1 MIQVFHLTL
10 LLLECASENGTIDS
24 VQEADAS
31 LETPVMGSVLFRQ
44 ALFATALKTRNFRLA
59 IDLIQRDPLDPP
71 PPDQCIFKIWYSPL
85 KDHREIP
92 AGVHAAVVT
101 AGWEEPSDQLA
112 WIAAASPEPEE
123 GIALFNALKGAGY
136 DSWLTNRQ
144 MKNSFPG
151 IALALSGPSLFQ
163 YLRDV
168 YSITKP
174 LTPNMLIQVAEARKS
189 GGVEM
194 LSWLLEQG
202 LDINFMRVPDRP
214 DRDFSGMDPRER
226 AEQEMAYHQ
235 RPWSDEKTALHA
247 AAWMGNVDAV
257 RFLLEQGADPRME
270 NGIGQTADVIAR
282 AGGHEEIANLVER
295 EIGDSRTRCSVL

>member
-1 MIQVFHLTL
+1 LNQLF
-10 LLLECASENGTIDS
+10 LECASENGTIDS

-44 ALFATALKTRNFRLA
+44 ALFVTALKTGNFMLA

-71 PPDQCIFKIWYSPL
+71 PPDHCVFKIWYSPL
-85 KDHREIP
+85 KHHREIP

-101 AGWEEPSDQLA
+101 AGWEEPSDRLA

-123 GIALFNALKGAGY
+123 GIALFNALTGAGY
-136 DSWLTNRQ
+136 DSWVNNGQ
-144 MKNSFPG
+144 MKNTFPG
-151 IALALSGPSLFQ
+151 IALVLSGPSLLQ

-174 LTPNMLIQVAEARKS
+174 PTPNMLIQVAESRKS

-194 LSWLLEQG
+194 LSWLLDQG
-202 LDINFMRVPDRP
+202 LDVNFMRVPDHH
-214 DRDFSGMDPRER
+214 DGDFSSGMDPQER
-226 AEQEMAYHQ
+226 AEQEMSYHR

-247 AAWMGNVDAV
+247 AAWMGNLDAV
-257 RFLLEQGADPRME
+257 RFLLEQGADPRMK

-282 AGGHEEIANLVER
+282 AGGHEEIAKLVER
-295 EIGDSRTRCSVL
+295 EIGDSRTRIVL